1 MAFACA
7 LEEALVGHDSSC
19 THAGVGRWDYLT
31 QVRASSSQFKWH
43 KALHQ
48 MLDEPVTLLGLQEMD
63 VGVCKVILAEELERG
78 L

>member
-1 MAFACA
+1 
-7 LEEALVGHDSSC
+7 
-19 THAGVGRWDYLT
+19 
-31 QVRASSSQFKWH
+31 VRASSSQFKWH
-43 KALHQ
+43 KALRR